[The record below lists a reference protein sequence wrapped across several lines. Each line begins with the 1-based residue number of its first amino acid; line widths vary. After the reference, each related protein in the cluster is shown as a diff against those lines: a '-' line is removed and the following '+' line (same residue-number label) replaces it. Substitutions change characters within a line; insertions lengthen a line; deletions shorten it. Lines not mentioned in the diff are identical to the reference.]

1 MKTLIDFIKE
11 NFIFIDY
18 LEEINDD
25 INMIEKNNV
34 LAKNV
39 VDKWILN
46 II

>member
-1 MKTLIDFIKE
+1 MNTLIYFIKE

-18 LEEINDD
+18 LEEINND

-34 LAKNV
+34 IAKNI